1 MRNEGIGRAK
11 ERGTISDRARGK
23 TPSLRLSQIIIIIIV
38 EAMRDPENRFCKCT
52 DMYSGICTYVRS
64 CNRPASVFMSV
75 SLSCVFP
82 LPLPCSCA
90 ARDISKTIRA
100 HQHHRCQ
107 PLFPRIYPYIL
118 YFFFFCL
125 PDIRTRHK
133 SMFDFPSN
141 NKRREIRKERE
152 ARQARTQDIMFAP
165 CLKFFFPGLLFC
177 FLFFRFSLA

>member
-118 YFFFFCL
+118 YFFFF
-125 PDIRTRHK
+125 
-133 SMFDFPSN
+133 FAFPTFAHAINQCSIFPATTSGG
-141 NKRREIRKERE
+141 KFARKERQD
-152 ARQARTQDIMFAP
+152 RQGHRTL
-165 CLKFFFPGLLFC
+165 CS
-177 FLFFRFSLA
+177 RHV